1 MLAHVANVGLIVC
14 VQKVALMNAKNTG
27 EVFNAL
33 VYMVY
38 QYMLC
43 AYQSYSLLP
52 FTKGSLVYNFMLT
65 LLGVKIEGRALVDN
79 LSYEHSLLSIC
90 DITIIDSAR
99 VFGHYGVLR
108 RSILALLMF
117 QA

>member
-38 QYMLC
+38 QCMLC
-43 AYQSYSLLP
+43 AYQ
-52 FTKGSLVYNFMLT
+52 SLVYNFMLT